1 MRLLIIRLA
10 PVCPRDAPSSFG
22 SREVGS
28 LWLLAVLHE
37 LFLNFFFLM
46 SMVVRLLGWS
56 RWSKTDELQVGD
68 VDDLLVVL
76 MLMCDQCTGGN
87 ENLLSHYL
95 IQSTGPLLKLYFYE
109 SSIVS
114 VTQILF

>member
-1 MRLLIIRLA
+1 
-10 PVCPRDAPSSFG
+10 
-22 SREVGS
+22 
-28 LWLLAVLHE
+28 
-37 LFLNFFFLM
+37 M

-56 RWSKTDELQVGD
+56 RWSKTDELQVGG

-95 IQSTGPLLKLYFYE
+95 I
-109 SSIVS
+109 
-114 VTQILF
+114 